1 MPAPTTDPGPP
12 DTCSGCHATEFVAA
26 SERLDRY
33 APTAIRSDIT
43 NPATSADRRNEGT
56 SKTMPKGRRMNY
68 EDFVIETD
76 ACEQHRFG
84 AVEAEALVP

>member
-1 MPAPTTDPGPP
+1 
-12 DTCSGCHATEFVAA
+12 
-26 SERLDRY
+26 
-33 APTAIRSDIT
+33 
-43 NPATSADRRNEGT
+43 
-56 SKTMPKGRRMNY
+56 MPKGRRMNY